1 MTSTHNAPLSSA
13 EISQIWTTYQED
25 TASICMLISFVKT
38 IEDPEIA
45 ALLQHALELYESHI
59 PKLTNFFTGESW
71 PVPLG
76 FTEADINLSAPR
88 LYTDGFM
95 LYYLQMMGILGMNAY
110 SIAIGTAVRSD
121 IHDYYSECM
130 AETVDL
136 HKRANSLMLEKGLFV
151 RAPEIT
157 PPDRIA
163 FVTDNNFLGKWM
175 GENRPLTALE
185 ISNLYANSQ
194 RNLLG
199 KSLLIG
205 FSQVANNPGVR
216 KYMVKGKE
224 VAEKHVETFSSKLN
238 QDDLPA
244 SATSDAGI
252 TDSTVS
258 PFSDKL
264 MMFFT
269 SSLISASIGYYGSS
283 MSMGARKDLI
293 TNYSRLT
300 VEIMKYSA
308 EGAKLM
314 IDNGWMEEPPQ
325 AKNRDKLAKKGRG

>member
-1 MTSTHNAPLSSA
+1 MTSTYNAPLSSA

-25 TASICMLISFVKT
+25 TASICMLKSFVKT
-38 IEDPEIA
+38 VEDPEIS
-45 ALLQHALELYESHI
+45 ALLQHALELSESHI

-76 FTEADINLSAPR
+76 FTEADISLSAPR

-121 IHDYYSECM
+121 IHNYYSECM

-136 HKRANSLMLEKGLFV
+136 HKRANSLLLDKGLFV

-163 FVTDNNFLGKWM
+163 FVTDSNFLGKWM

-185 ISNLYANSQ
+185 ISNLFANSQ

-205 FSQVANNPGVR
+205 FSQVANNPAVR

-224 VAEKHVETFSSKLN
+224 VAEKHVEAFNSKLN

-269 SSLISASIGYYGSS
+269 SSLIAASIGYYGSS
-283 MSMGARKDLI
+283 ISMDARKDLV
-293 TNYSRLT
+293 TDYSRLT

-325 AKNRDKLAKKGRG
+325 AKNRDKLAKKG